1 MKLRFRH
8 KEKPAP
14 PAGAVCRNCHT
25 PLEGPYCCQ
34 CGQSYTAG
42 SEQPIAK
49 LVGDFLGNAFAF
61 DGKVPR
67 TLAALFW
74 RPGRLSRDYREGH
87 IVRYTSPMQ
96 LFWMA
101 VIILVAVAAAGQS
114 VAEERGELLTQI
126 SVGTQVDEREDD
138 QSSRVTGRQLT
149 EALLTW
155 GPYIAVALIPV
166 FALLLRLFYWRR
178 RIYYMYHL
186 VFALHFHSFF
196 LLLFAFA
203 QGLGLLVLVQ
213 SLNFFLPATS
223 FFGSLSFVMPPV
235 YLAIASHRFYA
246 PLTRWRAV
254 WRSGLL
260 MLIYGAIMIVVLA
273 AIAFLLS
280 HNNLKG

>member
-1 MKLRFRH
+1 MPRSSH

-14 PAGAVCRNCHT
+14 PAGATCRNCDT
-25 PLEGPYCCQ
+25 PLEGPYCHA

-42 SEQPIAK
+42 REQPIAK
-49 LVGDFLGNAFAF
+49 LAGDFLGNAFAF

-74 RPGRLSRDYREGH
+74 RPGRLSREYREGR

-101 VIILVAVAAAGQS
+101 IILLVALAAAGHN
-114 VAEERGELLTQI
+114 AAGKRGEHSAEIALDITLDEQAAAQI
-126 SVGTQVDEREDD
+126 D
-138 QSSRVTGRQLT
+138 SSDKIGEQLT
-149 EALLTW
+149 EALLSW
-155 GPYIAVALIPV
+155 GPYIAVLLIPL
-166 FALLLRLFYWRR
+166 FALLLWVFYRRKRL
-178 RIYYMYHL
+178 YYMYHL

-203 QGLGLLVLVQ
+203 QGLELLFPALGSNDTL
-213 SLNFFLPATS
+213 SLIVWLLPPA
-223 FFGSLSFVMPPV
+223 